1 MNKGHDQIAQ
11 GSQDLRSMARA
22 KAGAI
27 FKKSDITHVMRP
39 VFNAPMSPNQFKQAL
54 ETSLLPRKG
63 GDDVNHLK
71 GGLAS
76 LFGAD
81 GAGELSHLGDS
92 RPILLQIIR
101 KSRCDLD
108 VTNFPASAL
117 QIDGLPALLD
127 RLVRLTKLVR
137 SWPSASGA

>member
-1 MNKGHDQIAQ
+1 
-11 GSQDLRSMARA
+11 MARA

-76 LFGAD
+76 LFGGD
-81 GAGELSHLGDS
+81 SAGELSHLSHS
-92 RPILLQIIR
+92 RPISLQVVR
-101 KSRCDLD
+101 KSASHFD
-108 VTNFPASAL
+108 VTDFLASTL
-117 QIDGLPALLD
+117 QVRGLSFFKRGRWISKIGRQMLMEG
-127 RLVRLTKLVR
+127 RLVVFDHQHGVPL
-137 SWPSASGA
+137 